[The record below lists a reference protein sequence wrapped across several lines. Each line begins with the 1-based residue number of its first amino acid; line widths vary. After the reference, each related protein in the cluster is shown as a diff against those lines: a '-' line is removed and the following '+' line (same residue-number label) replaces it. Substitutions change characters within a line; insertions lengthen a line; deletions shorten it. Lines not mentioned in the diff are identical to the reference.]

1 MVDEQQLLNQ
11 IKLLKMA
18 LEYYAEE
25 ANYVNNQIINDKG
38 FIARDTLKTL
48 SKIDNEMKLS
58 EEVFDSKLQQFK
70 TDNNIDNTDI
80 SEIDLMNVLGKL
92 DELNNKLNS

>member
-25 ANYVNNQIINDKG
+25 ANYVNNQILNDKG
-38 FIARDTLKTL
+38 FIARDTLKTI
-48 SKIDNEMKLS
+48 SKVNNEMKLS
-58 EEVFDSKLQQFK
+58 EELFDERLQRIK
-70 TDNNIDNTDI
+70 NENNISDTDI
-80 SEIDLMNVLGKL
+80 SEIDLTNVLSKL
-92 DELNNKLNS
+92 DELNNKLNP